1 MKFKIE
7 ITETL
12 QRIVEVKAN
21 NLSEAISKVVEDY
34 DNLNIVLDHE
44 DFVEF
49 SIKEVA
55 DEKRT

>member
-12 QRIVEVKAN
+12 QRVVEVKAN
-21 NLSEAISKVVEDY
+21 NLSEAISKVMEDY
-34 DNLNIVLDHE
+34 DNLNIVLDHD

-49 SIKEVA
+49 SIKEYK
-55 DEKRT
+55 EKE

>member
-12 QRIVEVKAN
+12 QRIVEVEAN
-21 NLSEAISKVVEDY
+21 NLSEAISKVADTY
-34 DNLNIVLDHE
+34 DNEEIVLDYN
-44 DFVEF
+44 DLVGF
-49 SIKEVA
+49 SIKEAA